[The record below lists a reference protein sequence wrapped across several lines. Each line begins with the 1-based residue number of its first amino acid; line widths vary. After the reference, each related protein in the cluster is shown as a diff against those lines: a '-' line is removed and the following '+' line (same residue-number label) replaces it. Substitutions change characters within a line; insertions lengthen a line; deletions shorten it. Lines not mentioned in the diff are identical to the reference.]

1 MTTKVTV
8 EEVYVAVQM
17 MINEATEGKVCAMYN
32 GDAWMI
38 AKGDLFAVVYSREA
52 FNGVEVP
59 MQNMRTKARVDVFV
73 SDDAI
78 ELRTENGGT
87 IATYKNIAVALMAAF
102 KEIQK

>member
-1 MTTKVTV
+1 MK
-8 EEVYVAVQM
+8 
-17 MINEATEGKVCAMYN
+17 N
-32 GDAWMI
+32 
-38 AKGDLFAVVYSREA
+38 L
-52 FNGVEVP
+52 
-59 MQNMRTKARVDVFV
+59 RTKARVDVFV